1 MIQDVD
7 SKGRVT
13 MITQTQLMDTM
24 RKSLRLPKLDPDSR
38 MGSIRGWDSLRHVQL
53 LIELERVCQVE
64 IPPDMFGTL
73 ISVESITA
81 FLREAGSL
89 AD

>member
-1 MIQDVD
+1 
-7 SKGRVT
+7 
-13 MITQTQLMDTM
+13 MITRSQLLDTM
-24 RKSLRLPKLDPDSR
+24 RKSLKLPKLDLDSR
-38 MGSIRGWDSLRHVQL
+38 MGSIRGWDSLRQVQL
-53 LIELERVCQVE
+53 LIELERVCEVE

-81 FLREAGSL
+81 FLHSAGRL

>member
-1 MIQDVD
+1 M
-7 SKGRVT
+7 
-13 MITQTQLMDTM
+13 MTQAQLLDTI
-24 RKSLRLPKLDPDSR
+24 RKSLRLPQLGQDAQ

-64 IPPDMFGTL
+64 IPPDLFGTL
-73 ISVESITA
+73 VSVESITA

>member
-1 MIQDVD
+1 
-7 SKGRVT
+7 
-13 MITQTQLMDTM
+13 MITQAQLMDTI
-24 RKSLRLPKLDPDSR
+24 RKSLRLPQLGPDAQ

-64 IPPDMFGTL
+64 IPPDLFGTL
-73 ISVESITA
+73 VSVESITA

>member
-1 MIQDVD
+1 MTAMIN
-7 SKGRVT
+7 
-13 MITQTQLMDTM
+13 QTQLMDIM
-24 RKSLRLPKLDPDSR
+24 RKSLKLPKLEPDSK

-53 LIELERVCQVE
+53 LVELERIFEVE

-73 ISVESITA
+73 ISVETITT
-81 FLREAGSL
+81 FLRETGSL